1 MKNTSF
7 YLFKIKTK
15 IKKMLVTK
23 KTLIKMVLFL
33 RRKLGLN
40 EDKYWRIFVS
50 QSEVEDIMEIYQGLF
65 ELWLLRKKVGRLEF
79 AYSLV

>member
-1 MKNTSF
+1 
-7 YLFKIKTK
+7 
-15 IKKMLVTK
+15 MLVTK